1 MGALAREVINDMEL
15 VVRKTDLLRELQLFQ
30 GIVERKNTIPILA
43 NVLIEADGDK
53 VRLLATDL
61 EVGLRSTCAA
71 AVAKSGS
78 LTLPA
83 KKLYEII
90 KALPETDIRIQEDK
104 NGVKVAADRF
114 DSRMQTLPR
123 EDFPTLP
130 DGTGVYSASLPRDVL
145 KHMVSK
151 TQFAITGEDTRYFLN
166 GALFILRPDSMS
178 LVSTDGHRLALI
190 TVPRDTTKV
199 KAGKDKE
206 KAADEVRVILPRKT
220 LMELGRLLAEGDGD
234 IQYERGENHLFFEI
248 GGRLLISRMIDGQF
262 PAFERVIPKGNDKRI
277 DFDRDRLT
285 SAVKRVAL
293 LSNERSRAVKFQID
307 KGKVEIASSSP
318 EFGEAKEVLMVEYS
332 GTPVTICFNAQY
344 VLDFL
349 GVVETDSV
357 GLEFK
362 DEMSQ
367 AVMKPI
373 GAEGYDYTYVIMP
386 MRV

>member
-1 MGALAREVINDMEL
+1 MEL

-43 NVLIEADGDK
+43 NVLLEANGDEVK
-53 VRLLATDL
+53 LLATDL
-61 EVGLRSTCAA
+61 EVGLRSKCTAS
-71 AVAKSGS
+71 VSKGGS

-83 KKLYEII
+83 KKLYEIV
-90 KALPETDIRIQEDK
+90 KALPETDVRIEEDR

-130 DGTGVYSASLPRDVL
+130 EGTGTFSASLPRDVV
-145 KHMVSK
+145 KQMVAK

-190 TVPRDTTKV
+190 TVTRDKGR
-199 KAGKDKE
+199 KGKGDE
-206 KAADEVRVILPRKT
+206 EVRVILPRKT
-220 LMELGRLLAEGDGD
+220 LLELARLLAEGEGE
-234 IQYERGENHLFFEI
+234 IQYERGENHLFFDI

-262 PAFERVIPKGNDKRI
+262 PAFERVIPKTNDKRVE
-277 DFDRDRLT
+277 FDRDRLT

-293 LSNERSRAVKFQID
+293 LSNERSRAVKFQMD

-318 EFGEAKEVLMVEYS
+318 EFGEAKEVLIVDYAAA
-332 GTPVTICFNAQY
+332 PVTICFNAQY

-357 GLEFK
+357 SLEFK

-373 GAEGYDYTYVIMP
+373 GGDGYDYTYVIMP